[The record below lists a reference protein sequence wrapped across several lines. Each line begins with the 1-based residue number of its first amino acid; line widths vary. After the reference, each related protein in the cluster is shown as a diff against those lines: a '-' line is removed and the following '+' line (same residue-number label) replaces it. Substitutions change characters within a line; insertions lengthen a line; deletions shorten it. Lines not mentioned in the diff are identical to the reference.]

1 MVLPFRIQIK
11 PLTMKFVVLKPIN
24 KVFQIILTFFSTIVK
39 AIKGQADVKVK
50 TCIFKVSFKIV

>member
-24 KVFQIILTFFSTIVK
+24 KVFQIILTFFLQLQKQLK
-39 AIKGQADVKVK
+39 AKLM
-50 TCIFKVSFKIV
+50 